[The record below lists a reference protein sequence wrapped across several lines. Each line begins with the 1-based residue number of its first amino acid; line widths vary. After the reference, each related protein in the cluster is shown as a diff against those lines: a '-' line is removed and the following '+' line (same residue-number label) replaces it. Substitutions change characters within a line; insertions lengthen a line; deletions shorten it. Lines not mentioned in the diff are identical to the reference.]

1 MELFSAE
8 AESIQKRVSEW
19 LGHPNFEL
27 EATFGNAAGEVDAVT
42 FLGVAK
48 RLRAKGY
55 VPTPPEDRMT
65 ITTPDHLRMSLSTV
79 GVIRT
84 YCEDDTIAGKP
95 FTAII
100 KDRAFADAQVDL
112 EDYGAR
118 VKLRREIPLA
128 RDDSFLKAAMDSWP
142 QQRKAFRIL
151 RRWSFEK
158 DGIRVDMS
166 IVRSTVK
173 DKRGSYRWQTK
184 FKDQDIAAAKP
195 VYEIEVEL
203 LPVEGD
209 TAEAGTKR
217 LIRGMGEVL
226 RGIQKHSILIRKSVK
241 DKVLAGYKDLT
252 GTNKFR
258 GPNLRV
264 LLKKNFSRE
273 RTKGESNIR
282 DGYNVTDKADGLR
295 VMAYVDGKGD
305 LYMIDMAMNVY
316 KTGLRRPELR
326 LSLLDGEWVT
336 QTRDDP
342 PKPVQMFLAFDI
354 FYMTDKRKVS
364 MFPFQP
370 GAVAPTRARA
380 TGAAGEPEGTGAAA
394 AAPQPKENSRHFQL
408 NEWVKIWNQGGGP
421 RLTVPG
427 VNEKTKLLVA
437 AKEFFFAR
445 AGDDGIF
452 RAAERVLGT
461 YRPYYTDGLI
471 FTPNALSLPEEAEA
485 TFFEQFKWKPPQ
497 DNTID
502 FLAVTEKEGGSKT
515 LDKIS
520 QGEKPDTHELVT
532 YKTLRLFVGGRVEN
546 PRDTVLDMKDLP
558 REEERGGKKGEY
570 RPVLFTPSEFPN
582 AAANICYLEVQR
594 DEDTGEEYVMTEE
607 GEPIQDKSIVE
618 MAYDPS
624 RPPGWRWIPKRVRM
638 DKTERFQRGVIVRTL
653 NGSRTAEETWVSI
666 YDPISVSMITRG
678 TEDPTEEELA
688 AIGQTIESR
697 KQIARRYFDRNDQ
710 TDQEQHARGLKKF
723 HTRWIKERILYR
735 VGLASQLS
743 EQEAMDVGIDM
754 RLLQQNPAYLEQQRA
769 KYGLPAG
776 STKEQIVEA
785 ARKARRAAVVATRP
799 GAPGGQQPQQGGGG
813 KSLVDLACGMAG
825 DLHIWRRSGV
835 DFVLGVDNATKNI
848 MGAEDSAYK
857 RYMSVAI
864 DAGGLDQ
871 VEPMVFAIGDA
882 SRPLIDG
889 TAAGDNPTDADILR
903 AVFGRHSPSGPVPQ
917 FVKTYAEG
925 RLKMKADC
933 VACMFAIHY
942 FFENKE
948 KLDGLVRNIVDT
960 LKVGGYFIG
969 CCFDGE
975 TVFEKLKRK
984 RKGESLV
991 GMEGKTEL
999 WRITKGYDADEMPE
1013 GDAGFGLPVNVFF
1026 KTIGAEHQE
1035 YLVPFKLLEE
1045 KMRLAGCELLSGEEL
1060 REAGLTQSSSLFG
1073 PSYDMAA
1080 AAGQKFPMG
1089 GAAKDF
1095 SFMNR
1100 WFIFKRKRE
1109 EAVAEAAVA
1118 EAAAATAA
1126 QRTNAAVIAAGIT
1139 TAPEAAGRDAAVARA
1154 AEANVAAAT
1163 ALRNA
1168 AGAPGGVATPAAA
1181 DLAAA
1186 AAAAA
1191 NAVRP
1196 PQRNA
1201 RAPGAAAAANRTIGV
1216 QPGSAAAPAALE
1228 AAGRQYSQEEV
1239 FLFYSG
1245 AASSKDILKI
1255 GDKGAA
1261 QWIAPSAPF
1270 KIEDAGVEYPSL
1282 EHYLAGMRV
1291 KIGAKRADLA
1301 ASIFG
1306 REGTIHQEFNNQR
1319 LLETNAGARPL
1330 TEKRDQELIAME
1342 IAKVRDA
1349 QRAPSLKKYGVVVDE
1364 AAWLVERDAALEEG
1378 LRQRWAKDAR
1388 FRRIVEAARG
1398 LGKYLLYYTPGASTS
1413 NLGGVRSAQTGRI
1426 QGENRVGK
1434 AIMKLAG
1441 YPD

>member
-27 EATFGNAAGEVDAVT
+27 EATFGNAFGEVDAVT
-42 FLGVAK
+42 FLNVAK

-65 ITTPDHLRMSLSTV
+65 ITTPDHLRLSLTTM

-84 YCEDDTIAGKP
+84 YCEDDAIAGKP
-95 FTAII
+95 YTAII
-100 KDRAFADAQVDL
+100 KDRAFAEAQVDL
-112 EDYGAR
+112 DDYGAR

-128 RDDSFLKAAMDSWP
+128 REDSFLKAAISSWP

-151 RRWSFEK
+151 RRWTFEK

-166 IVRSTVK
+166 IVRSTAK

-184 FKDQDIAAAKP
+184 FKDQDIAAAKAT
-195 VYEIEVEL
+195 YEIEVEL

-209 TAEAGTKR
+209 SPEAGTKR

-241 DKVLAGYKDLT
+241 EKVLEGYKEIT
-252 GTNKFR
+252 GSSKFR

-273 RTKGESNIR
+273 RTRGEANIR

-295 VMAYVDGKGD
+295 VLAYVDGKGD
-305 LYMIDMAMNVY
+305 LYLIDMAMNVY
-316 KTGLRRPELR
+316 RTGLRRPELR
-326 LSLLDGEWVT
+326 LSLVDGEWVT
-336 QTRDDP
+336 QTKDDP
-342 PKPVQMFLAFDI
+342 PKPVQLFLAFDI
-354 FYMTDKRKVS
+354 FYATDKRPVS
-364 MFPFQP
+364 NFPFQP
-370 GAVAPTRARA
+370 GAVVPARARA
-380 TGAAGEPEGTGAAA
+380 PGAAGEPEGTGAAA
-394 AAPQPKENSRHFQL
+394 GAPQPKENSRHFQL
-408 NEWVKIWNQGGGP
+408 TEWVKIWNQGAGP
-421 RLTVPG
+421 KLTVPG
-427 VNEKTKLLVA
+427 ITENTKLLVA
-437 AKEFFFAR
+437 AKEFIFAR
-445 AGDDGIF
+445 AGDDSIF
-452 RAAERVLGT
+452 RAAERVLAT
-461 YRPYYTDGLI
+461 HKAYYTDGLI
-471 FTPNALSLPEEAEA
+471 FTPNALPLPQEPEA
-485 TFFEQFKWKPPQ
+485 TFMEQLKWKPPQ

-502 FLAVTEKEGGSKT
+502 FLAVTEKEAGSKT

-520 QGEKPDTHELVT
+520 QGEKPDTHEFVS
-532 YKTLRLFVGGRVEN
+532 YKTLRLFVGGRTEN
-546 PRDTVLDMKDLP
+546 PRDTVLDMKELP
-558 REEERGGKKGEY
+558 REEERGAKKGDY

-582 AAANICYLEVQR
+582 AAANICYLEIER
-594 DEDTGEEYVMTEE
+594 DEDTGEEYVKTEE

-618 MAYDPS
+618 MAYDPA

-666 YDPISVSMITRG
+666 YDPISVSMICRG

-697 KQIARRYFDRNDQ
+697 KQIARRYFDRNEQ

-735 VGLASQLS
+735 VGLMSQMT
-743 EQEAMDVGIDM
+743 EAEAAEAGIDM
-754 RLLQQNPAYLEQQRA
+754 RLLQQNPAYIEQQRV

-776 STKEQIVEA
+776 ATKEQIVEA
-785 ARKARRAAVVATRP
+785 ARKARRAAVVAARP
-799 GAPGGQQPQQGGGG
+799 GAPAQQGGGG

-825 DLHIWRRSGV
+825 DLHIWRRLGAG
-835 DFVLGVDNATKNI
+835 FVLGVDNATKNI

-889 TAAGDNPTDADILR
+889 TAAGENPADADILR
-903 AVFGRHSPSGPVPQ
+903 AVFGRHPPVGAVPQ

-925 RLKMKADC
+925 RLKTKADC

-942 FFENKE
+942 FFESKE
-948 KLDGLVRNIVDT
+948 KLDGLIRNIVDT

-969 CCFDGE
+969 CCFDGG

-984 RKGESLV
+984 RKGEALV
-991 GMEGKTEL
+991 GMEAKTEL

-1013 GDAGFGLPVNVFF
+1013 GDAGFGLPISVFF

-1060 REAGLTQSSSLFG
+1060 REAGLAHSSSLFG
-1073 PSYDMAA
+1073 PSYEMAEK
-1080 AAGQKFPMG
+1080 AGQKFPMG
-1089 GAAKDF
+1089 DAAKDF

-1109 EAVAEAAVA
+1109 EALAEAAVA
-1118 EAAAATAA
+1118 EAAAVTAA
-1126 QRTNAAVIAAGIT
+1126 QRTNAAVVANGVA
-1139 TAPEAAGRDAAVARA
+1139 APEVAGRDAAVARA

-1163 ALRNA
+1163 ALRA
-1168 AGAPGGVATPAAA
+1168 AAATPGGVATPAAA

-1186 AAAAA
+1186 ATAAA
-1191 NAVRP
+1191 NAATPARA
-1196 PQRNA
+1196 PQRNMK
-1201 RAPGAAAAANRTIGV
+1201 APGAAADRTIAV
-1216 QPGSAAAPAALE
+1216 APGSAAAPAALE
-1228 AAGRQYSQEEV
+1228 AAGRQYAQDEV

-1245 AASSKDILKI
+1245 AAASKDILKI

-1270 KIEDAGVEYPSL
+1270 QIEDEGVVYPTL

-1291 KIGAKRADLA
+1291 KIGAKRPDLA

-1330 TEKRDQELIAME
+1330 SEKRDQELIAAE
-1342 IAKVRDA
+1342 IAKVRDT

-1364 AAWLVERDAALEEG
+1364 AAWLVQRDAVLEEG
-1378 LRQRWAKDAR
+1378 LRQRWTKDAR
-1388 FRRIVEAARG
+1388 FRKIVEAARG
-1398 LGKYLLYYTPGASTS
+1398 LGKYLLYYTPGATTS
-1413 NLGGVRSAQTGRI
+1413 NLGGVRSANTGRI
-1426 QGENRVGK
+1426 QGENRIGK

-1441 YPD
+1441 YPEAS